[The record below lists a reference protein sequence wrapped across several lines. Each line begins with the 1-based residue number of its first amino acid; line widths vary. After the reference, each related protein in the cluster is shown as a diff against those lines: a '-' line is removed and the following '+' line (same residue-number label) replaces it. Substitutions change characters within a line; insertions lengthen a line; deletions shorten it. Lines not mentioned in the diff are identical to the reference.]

1 MYHDS
6 HQLSSRGRASADLST
21 ALYVISVAA
30 RLVELHP
37 TTLRK
42 YERVGFLEPSRT
54 PGRTRLYSH
63 ADIRRLRQIKR
74 LVEEREINLAG
85 VQMALD
91 LTNLLREISV
101 VIAEASDM
109 DALRRRIQS
118 PLRAAFATVGA
129 LEESHSQPSNNQ
141 RGRSPADV
149 R

>member
-1 MYHDS
+1 MS
-6 HQLSSRGRASADLST
+6 G

-30 RLVELHP
+30 RLVEMHP

-91 LTNLLREISV
+91 LTETLLDISRA
-101 VIAEASDM
+101 INEAQDLESV
-109 DALRRRIQS
+109 RRRVQA
-118 PLRAAFATVGA
+118 PLRAAFTTVGA
-129 LEESHSQPSNNQ
+129 VE
-141 RGRSPADV
+141 
-149 R
+149 

>member
-1 MYHDS
+1 MYRE
-6 HQLSSRGRASADLST
+6 SRQVSGRARAAGTLDIGA

-74 LVEEREINLAG
+74 LVDDQEINLAG

-91 LTNLLREISV
+91 LTEILHEITR
-101 VIAEASDM
+101 VIDQTSDVES
-109 DALRRRIQS
+109 LRRRVQA
-118 PLRAAFATVGA
+118 PLRQAFATLGA
-129 LEESHSQPSNNQ
+129 LE
-141 RGRSPADV
+141 
-149 R
+149 

>member
-1 MYHDS
+1 MYRDP
-6 HQLSSRGRASADLST
+6 HQLSAGPTRSARGRASD

-63 ADIRRLRQIKR
+63 EDIRRLRQIKR
-74 LVEEREINLAG
+74 LVEEREMNLAG

-91 LTNLLREISV
+91 LTELLSEIVAAIEQSPDMVSLRGRVQAPLRE
-101 VIAEASDM
+101 
-109 DALRRRIQS
+109 
-118 PLRAAFATVGA
+118 AFATLGA
-129 LEESHSQPSNNQ
+129 DE
-141 RGRSPADV
+141 
-149 R
+149 

>member
-1 MYHDS
+1 MYHES
-6 HQLSSRGRASADLST
+6 HQVSSRRRAAVDVSA

-91 LTNLLREISV
+91 LTEVLRELSV
-101 VIAEASDM
+101 AITEAQDVE
-109 DALRRRIQS
+109 ALRRRVQA
-118 PLRAAFATVGA
+118 PLRSAFAT
-129 LEESHSQPSNNQ
+129 L
-141 RGRSPADV
+141 
-149 R
+149 

>member
-1 MYHDS
+1 MYRDS
-6 HQLSSRGRASADLST
+6 HQVSEARRARGGGSLDVSA

-74 LVEEREINLAG
+74 LVEDQEINLAG

-91 LTNLLREISV
+91 LTEILHEITRVLDQATDVES
-101 VIAEASDM
+101 
-109 DALRRRIQS
+109 LRRRVHG
-118 PLRAAFATVGA
+118 PLRQAFATLGA
-129 LEESHSQPSNNQ
+129 LE
-141 RGRSPADV
+141 
-149 R
+149 

>member
-1 MYHDS
+1 MYRE
-6 HQLSSRGRASADLST
+6 SRQVSGRARAAGTLDIGA

-74 LVEEREINLAG
+74 LVDDQDINLAG

-91 LTNLLREISV
+91 LTEILHEITR
-101 VIAEASDM
+101 VIDQTSDVES
-109 DALRRRIQS
+109 LRRRVQA
-118 PLRAAFATVGA
+118 PLRQAFATLGA
-129 LEESHSQPSNNQ
+129 LE
-141 RGRSPADV
+141 
-149 R
+149 

>member
-1 MYHDS
+1 MYRDP
-6 HQLSSRGRASADLST
+6 HQVSEGSARHARARASE

-63 ADIRRLRQIKR
+63 ADIRRLRQIKH
-74 LVEEREINLAG
+74 LVDEREMNLAG

-91 LTNLLREISV
+91 LTEVLSELANAIEQAHDLVSLRHN
-101 VIAEASDM
+101 
-109 DALRRRIQS
+109 IQGA
-118 PLRAAFATVGA
+118 LRAAFATLGA
-129 LEESHSQPSNNQ
+129 LE
-141 RGRSPADV
+141 
-149 R
+149 

>member
-1 MYHDS
+1 MYRDP
-6 HQLSSRGRASADLST
+6 HQVSAGASRAARARASD

-63 ADIRRLRQIKR
+63 ADIRRLQQIKR

-91 LTNLLREISV
+91 LTEILSEITRLLDQ
-101 VIAEASDM
+101 AQDM
-109 DALRRRIQS
+109 ESLRRRVQA
-118 PLRAAFATVGA
+118 PLRQAFATLGA
-129 LEESHSQPSNNQ
+129 VE
-141 RGRSPADV
+141 
-149 R
+149 

>member
-1 MYHDS
+1 MYHES
-6 HQLSSRGRASADLST
+6 HQLSSSRARRRGAATDVGA

-63 ADIRRLRQIKR
+63 ADIRRLRQIKH
-74 LVEEREINLAG
+74 LVEERDINLAG

-91 LTNLLREISV
+91 LTDLLREIAAGINEERDVDS
-101 VIAEASDM
+101 
-109 DALRRRIQS
+109 LRRRVQA

-129 LEESHSQPSNNQ
+129 V
-141 RGRSPADV
+141 D
-149 R
+149 

>member
-1 MYHDS
+1 MAAGPA
-6 HQLSSRGRASADLST
+6 RGPRARASD

-63 ADIRRLRQIKR
+63 EDIRRLRQIKH
-74 LVEEREINLAG
+74 LVEEREMNLSG

-91 LTNLLREISV
+91 LTEVLSEIASV
-101 VIAEASDM
+101 IDQSQDM
-109 DALRRRIQS
+109 VSLRRRVQ
-118 PLRAAFATVGA
+118 PLLRAAFATLGA
-129 LEESHSQPSNNQ
+129 LE
-141 RGRSPADV
+141 
-149 R
+149 